1 MTTLSAGP
9 DANSDSPGVRHVK
22 RPTPLRESVY
32 EALTEMIIDGTLER
46 GRHLVEVE
54 LAGMLGVSRQPVRE
68 ALQRL
73 NNEGWVDLR
82 PGFGAMV
89 HVPAEDEVDQLLAAR
104 AALES
109 ESARL
114 AARNPDKDAVARLRE
129 LCKVGA
135 TLQETGDIDG
145 AVRTNGELHG
155 LITQMSGNRF
165 LVDFAGQVDRRVR
178 WYYTPGRTG
187 SRWRLLARAHPAGE
201 GDQRRRRGQGR
212 ADHAR
217 AHRAHPQGVPR
228 PPGRHDARGRPGRRE
243 EDHPAPPYRRMN
255 HLYCGWPQYR

>member
-1 MTTLSAGP
+1 MTTISAGP
-9 DANSDSPGVRHVK
+9 DSSADTPGVRHVK

-114 AARNPDKDAVARLRE
+114 AARHATKEAVAQLRE
-129 LCKVGA
+129 LCKVGTA
-135 TLQETGDIDG
+135 FQESGDIDG
-145 AVRTNGELHG
+145 AVRTNGELHSM
-155 LITQMSGNRF
+155 ITEMSGNRF

-178 WYYTPGRTG
+178 WYYTPVAPVRGAASWREHARLVKAISEADEDKAAQIMREHTEHTRTAYHELQSG
-187 SRWRLLARAHPAGE
+187 QAPAAPAPE
-201 GDQRRRRGQGR
+201 KKPATRRRRST
-212 ADHAR
+212 D
-217 AHRAHPQGVPR
+217 
-228 PPGRHDARGRPGRRE
+228 
-243 EDHPAPPYRRMN
+243 
-255 HLYCGWPQYR
+255 

>member
-1 MTTLSAGP
+1 MTTISAGP
-9 DANSDSPGVRHVK
+9 GAGSEPAGVRHVK
-22 RPTPLRESVY
+22 RPQPLRESVY

-114 AARNPDKDAVARLRE
+114 AARHASKDDVARLRE
-129 LCKVGA
+129 LCKVGTA
-135 TLQETGDIDG
+135 YQEAGDIDG
-145 AVRTNGELHG
+145 TVRTNAELHS

-165 LVDFAGQVDRRVR
+165 LVDFAAQVDRRVR
-178 WYYTPGRTG
+178 WYYTPVAPVRGAA
-187 SRWRLLARAHPAGE
+187 SWREHNRLVKAISE
-201 GDQRRRRGQGR
+201 GDEDKAAQIMREHTEHTRKAYHDLQASTPPAETPDPEPARRRRR
-212 ADHAR
+212 TS
-217 AHRAHPQGVPR
+217 
-228 PPGRHDARGRPGRRE
+228 
-243 EDHPAPPYRRMN
+243 
-255 HLYCGWPQYR
+255 

>member
-1 MTTLSAGP
+1 MTTISAGP
-9 DANSDSPGVRHVK
+9 GAGAEQAGVRHVK

-54 LAGMLGVSRQPVRE
+54 LAGILGVSRQPVRE

-114 AARNPDKDAVARLRE
+114 AARHASKDDVAKLRE
-129 LCKVGA
+129 LCKVG
-135 TLQETGDIDG
+135 TTYQEAGDIDG
-145 AVRTNGELHG
+145 TVRTNAELHS

-165 LVDFAGQVDRRVR
+165 LVDFAAQVDRRVR
-178 WYYTPGRTG
+178 WYYTPVAPVRGAA
-187 SRWRLLARAHPAGE
+187 SWREHNRLVKAISE
-201 GDQRRRRGQGR
+201 GDEDKAAQIMREHTEHTRKAYHDLQATTPPVEAPDTDPTPRRRRR
-212 ADHAR
+212 T
-217 AHRAHPQGVPR
+217 
-228 PPGRHDARGRPGRRE
+228 
-243 EDHPAPPYRRMN
+243 N
-255 HLYCGWPQYR
+255 

>member
-1 MTTLSAGP
+1 MTTISAGP
-9 DANSDSPGVRHVK
+9 GAGAEPAGTRHVK
-22 RPTPLRESVY
+22 RPQPLRESVY

-54 LAGMLGVSRQPVRE
+54 LAELLGVSRQPVRE

-114 AARNPDKDAVARLRE
+114 AARHASKDDIAKLRD
-129 LCKVGA
+129 LCKIGTA
-135 TLQETGDIDG
+135 YQEAGDIDG
-145 AVRTNGELHG
+145 TVRTNGELHS

-165 LVDFAGQVDRRVR
+165 LVDFAAQVDRRVR
-178 WYYTPGRTG
+178 WYYTPVAPVRGAA
-187 SRWRLLARAHPAGE
+187 SWREHNRLVKAISE
-201 GDQRRRRGQGR
+201 GDEDKAAQVMREHTEHTRKAYHDLQASQPTPEPADTAPKPRRRRTT
-212 ADHAR
+212 
-217 AHRAHPQGVPR
+217 
-228 PPGRHDARGRPGRRE
+228 
-243 EDHPAPPYRRMN
+243 
-255 HLYCGWPQYR
+255 

>member
-1 MTTLSAGP
+1 MTTISTGTTDPL
-9 DANSDSPGVRHVK
+9 SPGVRHVK

-114 AARNPDKDAVARLRE
+114 AARHATKDDVAKLKD
-129 LCKVGA
+129 LCKVGTTYHEA
-135 TLQETGDIDG
+135 GDIDG
-145 AVRTNGELHG
+145 AVRTNGELHS

-165 LVDFAGQVDRRVR
+165 LVDFAAQVDRRVR
-178 WYYTPGRTG
+178 WYYTPVAPVRGAA
-187 SRWRLLARAHPAGE
+187 SWREHNRLVKAISE
-201 GDQRRRRGQGR
+201 GDEDKAAQIMREHTEHTRKAYHDLQAASGPGDETPETDAAAPRRRRR
-212 ADHAR
+212 TTT
-217 AHRAHPQGVPR
+217 
-228 PPGRHDARGRPGRRE
+228 
-243 EDHPAPPYRRMN
+243 
-255 HLYCGWPQYR
+255 

>member
-1 MTTLSAGP
+1 MTTISAGTTDP
-9 DANSDSPGVRHVK
+9 DSPGVRHVK

-114 AARNPDKDAVARLRE
+114 AAQHATKDDVARLKE
-129 LCKVGA
+129 LCKVGTA
-135 TLQETGDIDG
+135 YHEAGDIDG

-178 WYYTPGRTG
+178 WYYTPVAPVRGAA
-187 SRWRLLARAHPAGE
+187 SWREHNRLVKAISE
-201 GDQRRRRGQGR
+201 GDADKAAQTMREHTEHTRKAYHDLQAAGGPADGPPDTEAAPRRRRR
-212 ADHAR
+212 TTT
-217 AHRAHPQGVPR
+217 
-228 PPGRHDARGRPGRRE
+228 
-243 EDHPAPPYRRMN
+243 
-255 HLYCGWPQYR
+255 

>member
-1 MTTLSAGP
+1 MTTISAGTTDP
-9 DANSDSPGVRHVK
+9 VSPGVRHVK

-114 AARNPDKDAVARLRE
+114 AARHATKEDVARLKD
-129 LCKVGA
+129 LCKVGTA
-135 TLQETGDIDG
+135 YHEAGDIDG
-145 AVRTNGELHG
+145 AVRTNGDLHS

-165 LVDFAGQVDRRVR
+165 LVDFAAQVDRRVR
-178 WYYTPGRTG
+178 WYYTPVAPVRGAASWREHNRLVKAIEVGDEDKAAQTMREHTEHTRKAYHDLQAGSTAEPATDPDPAPRT
-187 SRWRLLARAHPAGE
+187 
-201 GDQRRRRGQGR
+201 RRRRTTT
-212 ADHAR
+212 
-217 AHRAHPQGVPR
+217 
-228 PPGRHDARGRPGRRE
+228 
-243 EDHPAPPYRRMN
+243 
-255 HLYCGWPQYR
+255 

>member
-1 MTTLSAGP
+1 MTTISAGP
-9 DANSDSPGVRHVK
+9 GAGAEPAGVRHVK

-54 LAGMLGVSRQPVRE
+54 LAGLLGVSRQPVRE

-114 AARNPDKDAVARLRE
+114 AARHATKEDVAKLRE
-129 LCKVGA
+129 LCKVGTA
-135 TLQETGDIDG
+135 YQESGDIDG
-145 AVRTNGELHG
+145 TVRTNAELHS

-165 LVDFAGQVDRRVR
+165 LVDFAAQVDRRVR
-178 WYYTPGRTG
+178 WYYTPVAPVRGAA
-187 SRWRLLARAHPAGE
+187 SWREHNRLVKAISDGDEDKAAQIMREHTEHTRKAYHDLQAGADPVE
-201 GDQRRRRGQGR
+201 TPEPDATPRRRRR
-212 ADHAR
+212 TT
-217 AHRAHPQGVPR
+217 
-228 PPGRHDARGRPGRRE
+228 
-243 EDHPAPPYRRMN
+243 N
-255 HLYCGWPQYR
+255 

>member
-1 MTTLSAGP
+1 MTTISAGP
-9 DANSDSPGVRHVK
+9 GAGAEPAGVRHVK

-114 AARNPDKDAVARLRE
+114 AARHASKDDVARLRD
-129 LCKVGA
+129 LCKVGTA
-135 TLQETGDIDG
+135 LQDAGDIDG
-145 AVRTNGELHG
+145 AVRTNGELHS

-178 WYYTPGRTG
+178 WYYTPVAPVRGG
-187 SRWRLLARAHPAGE
+187 ASWREHARLVKAISE
-201 GDQRRRRGQGR
+201 GDEDKSAQIMREHTEHTRKAYHDLQTGAATDDVPADTITAAPRTRRRRTAG
-212 ADHAR
+212 
-217 AHRAHPQGVPR
+217 
-228 PPGRHDARGRPGRRE
+228 
-243 EDHPAPPYRRMN
+243 
-255 HLYCGWPQYR
+255 

>member
-1 MTTLSAGP
+1 MTTISAGP
-9 DANSDSPGVRHVK
+9 GAEPAGVRHVK
-22 RPTPLRESVY
+22 RPQPLRESVY

-54 LAGMLGVSRQPVRE
+54 LAGLLGVSRQPVRE

-114 AARNPDKDAVARLRE
+114 AARHATKEDLAKLKE
-129 LCKVGA
+129 LCKVGTA
-135 TLQETGDIDG
+135 FHESGDTDG
-145 AVRTNGELHG
+145 AVRTNGELHAF
-155 LITQMSGNRF
+155 ITQMSGNRF
-165 LVDFAGQVDRRVR
+165 LIDFAAQVDRRVR
-178 WYYTPGRTG
+178 WYYTPLAPVRGAASWREH
-187 SRWRLLARAHPAGE
+187 SRLVKAISDGDEDKAAQTMREHTEHTRKAYHDLRAAEGPAE
-201 GDQRRRRGQGR
+201 PTPEPEPRRRRR
-212 ADHAR
+212 T
-217 AHRAHPQGVPR
+217 
-228 PPGRHDARGRPGRRE
+228 
-243 EDHPAPPYRRMN
+243 
-255 HLYCGWPQYR
+255 L

>member
-1 MTTLSAGP
+1 MTTISAGSGAGAEP
-9 DANSDSPGVRHVK
+9 AGSRHVK

-54 LAGMLGVSRQPVRE
+54 LAGLLGVSRQPVRE

-114 AARNPDKDAVARLRE
+114 AARHASKEDVAKLRE
-129 LCKVGA
+129 LCKVGTA
-135 TLQETGDIDG
+135 YQEAGDIDG
-145 AVRTNGELHG
+145 AVRTNGELHS

-165 LVDFAGQVDRRVR
+165 LVDFAAQVDRRVR
-178 WYYTPGRTG
+178 WYYTPVAPARGAASWREH
-187 SRWRLLARAHPAGE
+187 SRLVKAISDGDEDRAAQVMREHTEHTRKAYHDLQATADPAATPAE
-201 GDQRRRRGQGR
+201 DPAPRRRRR
-212 ADHAR
+212 T
-217 AHRAHPQGVPR
+217 
-228 PPGRHDARGRPGRRE
+228 
-243 EDHPAPPYRRMN
+243 N
-255 HLYCGWPQYR
+255 

>member
-1 MTTLSAGP
+1 MTTISAGP
-9 DANSDSPGVRHVK
+9 DSTPGSSGARHVK

-114 AARNPDKDAVARLRE
+114 AARHATKEAVAQLRE
-129 LCKVGA
+129 LCRIGA
-135 TLQETGDIDG
+135 AAHEEGDIDS

-155 LITQMSGNRF
+155 LITEMSGNRF

-178 WYYTPGRTG
+178 WYYTPVAPVRGQA
-187 SRWRLLARAHPAGE
+187 SWREHARLVKAIADGDEGKAAQVMREHTEHTRKAYHDLRAKAEPEPEPEQKPAT
-201 GDQRRRRGQGR
+201 RRRRTT
-212 ADHAR
+212 
-217 AHRAHPQGVPR
+217 VPSE
-228 PPGRHDARGRPGRRE
+228 H
-243 EDHPAPPYRRMN
+243 
-255 HLYCGWPQYR
+255 